1 MHIKTKYFYA
11 DDTEMKQGDLVYLC
25 GSEAAY
31 GLEFSGIFKVAHIN
45 EEILT
50 VYFLGQDHESY
61 QSIEIDIESISA
73 LLPIANYGLTEEVEE
88 IKKEIYDRIKDR
100 G

>member
-11 DDTEMKQGDLVYLC
+11 NDTEMNQGDLVYLHA
-25 GSEAAY
+25 SEVSY
-31 GLEFSGIFKVAHIN
+31 GLELSGIFAIAHIN

-50 VYFLGQDHESY
+50 VYFLGQDHKSY
-61 QSIEIDIESISA
+61 QIIEIDIESINT
-73 LLPIANYGLTEEVEE
+73 LMPVANCGLIEEVEE
-88 IKKEIYDRIKDR
+88 IRKTVFDRIKNR